1 MFHFLLFRMSSID
14 VRDEWRR
21 CGVILNVTKWQWEL
35 HKEETRVLSVDELL
49 VIEISFIE
57 MQYYID
63 KCTHDVDNLIGFY
76 DRLKSINEKLRAAAF
91 KMGFNVKNL
100 SGENF

>member
-1 MFHFLLFRMSSID
+1 MSSID
-14 VRDEWRR
+14 VSDEWRR

-35 HKEETRVLSVDELL
+35 HKEATVVLTEDERL
-49 VIEISFIE
+49 VIEMSFIE

-63 KCTHDVDNLIGFY
+63 KCTHDVDNLFGFY
-76 DRLKSINEKLRAAAF
+76 DRLKSINEKLRAAAI

-100 SGENF
+100 NGEKF